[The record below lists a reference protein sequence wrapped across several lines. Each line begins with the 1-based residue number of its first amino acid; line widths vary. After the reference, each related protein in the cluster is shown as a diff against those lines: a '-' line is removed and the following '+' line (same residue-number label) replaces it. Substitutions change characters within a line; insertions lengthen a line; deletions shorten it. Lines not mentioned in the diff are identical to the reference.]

1 MEDEILED
9 AAPSAAERQAV
20 YEKGYRIWKS
30 LYLRA
35 TQASSF
41 PQTCFDIQPI
51 IANQPHFPNN
61 LDLKVTHKYLSVH
74 GTSTWKGSEAC
85 NIPSQERHLQIPVS
99 TRSAIPLEFSAD
111 VDQSYMKW
119 FTTEDSHIAVLMSAW
134 SYILSARWAE
144 LMPGAVLTY
153 TDIKADNTH
162 GAEDGDPV
170 VVDTG
175 VTHDEA
181 ARWWAAILAPGE
193 GWKAYIA
200 IGSDTFRSP
209 WSISLPMDPTITL
222 KHQKNQSLSSGTAI
236 PATTALQ
243 NLSDYCSLYDI
254 VDQCYAA
261 LSAVLLLPSMHVY
274 QKNITLPRPSLSHR
288 PTHKR
293 TPSKSTSQPNLSS
306 LQEAHTLDKLLTLS
320 CNTKGTRSLLSSI
333 FYSPDIPCNL
343 TSPYLQ
349 SIATIINTI
358 KDNRILTHMLMN
370 RVPHLSFLWLGG
382 AVLNIQSK
390 ILYEGNFGLIPT
402 EIHAA
407 VWSRTMQSFM
417 QEPIKPAENGYIRRA
432 DECRLLYAIQEE
444 QHTRWPICPWMPFG
458 VTAIEDAEIEVRLHA
473 DCTGHHLQ
481 YAGWKW
487 TCRNGK
493 VVYQM
498 SDDTST
504 AVPLHEGPVV
514 EDVIIDYQGLNHGDE
529 GVSEN
534 ATRSIFGWLRVEG
547 FPPSEK
553 KIHDWIYID
562 ESGDEELTDK
572 DSEKSEE
579 SGKKHVIVKFGVVDW
594 IDRDAGMIDDLSA

>member
-20 YEKGYRIWKS
+20 YEKGFRMWKA
-30 LYLRA
+30 LYIRA

-41 PQTCFDIQPI
+41 PQSCFDIQPI
-51 IANQPHFPNN
+51 IANQPHFPIN
-61 LDLKVTHKYLSVH
+61 LDLRVTHKYLSVH

-85 NIPSQERHLQIPVS
+85 NIPIQKRHLQIPVS
-99 TRSAIPLEFSAD
+99 TRSPIPLKFSAD
-111 VDQSYMKW
+111 VDQSYIKW
-119 FTTEDSHIAVLMSAW
+119 FNTEHSHIAVLMSAW

-144 LMPGAVLTY
+144 LMPGAVLAY
-153 TDIKADNTH
+153 SDIKADSINEA
-162 GAEDGDPV
+162 GNRGSV
-170 VVDTG
+170 VVDIG
-175 VTHDEA
+175 DTHDEA
-181 ARWWAAILAPGE
+181 AEWWAAILAPGE

-200 IGSDTFRSP
+200 VDNDMFRSP

-222 KHQKNQSLSSGTAI
+222 KHQKNQSISSGTAI
-236 PATTALQ
+236 PATTALHY
-243 NLSDYCSLYDI
+243 LSDYCSLYDI

-261 LSAVLLLPSMHVY
+261 LSAVLLLPSMHIY
-274 QKNITLPRPSLSHR
+274 QKNITLPRPNHTHR
-288 PTHKR
+288 PSQKTS
-293 TPSKSTSQPNLSS
+293 PSEHSSQLSLSS
-306 LQEAHTLDKLLTLS
+306 LQEPHTLDKLLTLS
-320 CNTKGTRSLLSSI
+320 CHTQGSRSLLSSI

-343 TSPYLQ
+343 ASPYLQ
-349 SIATIINTI
+349 SISTIINSI
-358 KDNRILTHMLMN
+358 KDNSILIHMLMN

-382 AVLNIQSK
+382 AILNMQKK

-407 VWSRTMQSFM
+407 VWSGTTQSFM
-417 QEPIKPAENGYIRRA
+417 QEAIHPAKDGYIRRA
-432 DECRLLYAIQEE
+432 DECRLLYLIQEE

-458 VTAIEDAEIEVRLHA
+458 VTAIEDTEIDVRLHA

-498 SDDTST
+498 SDDTPT
-504 AVPLHEGPVV
+504 RVRRTEDTVV
-514 EDVIIDYQGLNHGDE
+514 TDDTVDYQGLDHGDE
-529 GVSEN
+529 GVSQN

-547 FPPSEK
+547 YPPSEK

-562 ESGDEELTDK
+562 ESQDEELTE
-572 DSEKSEE
+572 EKSE
-579 SGKKHVIVKFGVVDW
+579 KRHVTVKADVEEW
-594 IDRDAGMIDDLSA
+594 IDRDASMIDDSSA